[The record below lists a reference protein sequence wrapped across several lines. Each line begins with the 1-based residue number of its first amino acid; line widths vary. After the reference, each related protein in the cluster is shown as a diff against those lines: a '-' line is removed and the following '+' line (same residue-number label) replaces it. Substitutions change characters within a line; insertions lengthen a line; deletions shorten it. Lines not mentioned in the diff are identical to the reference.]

1 MVSSNTI
8 TATDAADDVG
18 IMSIESEGQ
27 IHPAM
32 MVVKSV
38 DNMLRGAGAKA
49 SFVTEVDNDDEAL
62 ACSNIGGQCT
72 KKSNGT
78 SDCCE

>member
-38 DNMLRGAGAKA
+38 DNMLRGAGAKD
-49 SFVTEVDNDDEAL
+49 SFVSEVDVNEAL
-62 ACSNIGGQCT
+62 ACSNIGAKCT
-72 KKSNGT
+72 KKSDRT

>member
-18 IMSIESEGQ
+18 IMSIEGEGQ

-32 MVVKSV
+32 MMVKSV
-38 DNMLRGAGAKA
+38 DNMLRGAGAKD
-49 SFVTEVDNDDEAL
+49 SFVGEVDVDEAL
-62 ACSNIGGQCT
+62 GACKNRWQGCIAEVE
-72 KKSNGT
+72 
-78 SDCCE
+78 CCE

>member
-18 IMSIESEGQ
+18 IMSIKSEGQ

-38 DNMLRGAGAKA
+38 DNMLRGAGAKD
-49 SFVTEVDNDDEAL
+49 SFVSEVDVNEAL
-62 ACSNIGGQCT
+62 ACSYIGFTCT
-72 KKSNGT
+72 KKSDGT